1 MVRPINPE
9 DKAIVM
15 KLWASGLSR
24 EQISSKTG
32 ISTGSISNI
41 VKEEK
46 RRTPDIQELRDL
58 NILLKKANISV
69 DDAKRGVS
77 LLDRLSQ
84 IAIPLERLPEA
95 MDLYEQYGEK
105 ASEAV
110 TLGQRVIQLE
120 KRYGKSC
127 EEILSIAEK
136 MAGEIE
142 IREKTI
148 TGLKDEEQVLHG
160 SIREMESLKTLQKK
174 LSQYDL
180 TIARLDG
187 FIAQNLGLED
197 LGFTLRTAS
206 LLASELERT
215 GLDPQK
221 AAAILADDLLQS
233 KSLKESIVIRKKVLE
248 DLEEG
253 VRTKTVEAKGLEDQ
267 VAILKGQIGSLREL
281 LEIEK
286 GIQAQRQSKL
296 EEKTKDLEDEVGS
309 LEDQKAGL
317 TKQREDLGRKINDL
331 LDGLIKE
338 EETLKKV
345 EDKVKSDERLATI
358 VLMIED
364 PKALPDQSSVKRAS
378 LAFLEGLLIYV
389 RENQKTLSYSS
400 KLMSEISD
408 INKILSTEIR
418 FEHRPTA

>member
-1 MVRPINPE
+1 M
-9 DKAIVM
+9 
-15 KLWASGLSR
+15 
-24 EQISSKTG
+24 
-32 ISTGSISNI
+32 
-41 VKEEK
+41 
-46 RRTPDIQELRDL
+46 
-58 NILLKKANISV
+58 
-69 DDAKRGVS
+69 
-77 LLDRLSQ
+77 
-84 IAIPLERLPEA
+84 
-95 MDLYEQYGEK
+95 
-105 ASEAV
+105 
-110 TLGQRVIQLE
+110 
-120 KRYGKSC
+120 
-127 EEILSIAEK
+127 
-136 MAGEIE
+136 
-142 IREKTI
+142 
-148 TGLKDEEQVLHG
+148 
-160 SIREMESLKTLQKK
+160 
-174 LSQYDL
+174 
-180 TIARLDG
+180 
-187 FIAQNLGLED
+187 
-197 LGFTLRTAS
+197 GFTLRTAS